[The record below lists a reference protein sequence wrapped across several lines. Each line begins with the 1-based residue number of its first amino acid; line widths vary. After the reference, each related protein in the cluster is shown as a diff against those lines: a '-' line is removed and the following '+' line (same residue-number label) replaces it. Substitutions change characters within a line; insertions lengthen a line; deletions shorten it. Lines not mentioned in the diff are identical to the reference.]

1 MTTESAYGNA
11 CADSPELGSPISPL
25 GDRIV
30 ILPNDEGEQMYGN
43 IVVPDM
49 GKDRPDFGNVLAVG
63 PGRYDNNGNLIP
75 VRVEVGQKVIMP
87 KYGANTVE
95 IEGEEYVLAS
105 ETEILGFIN

>member
-1 MTTESAYGNA
+1 MENIPITPLADRVLIQPIEAEEST
-11 CADSPELGSPISPL
+11 
-25 GDRIV
+25 
-30 ILPNDEGEQMYGN
+30 YGN

-63 PGRYDNNGNLIP
+63 PGRYDNNGNLVP
-75 VRVEVGQKVIMP
+75 MSVKVGQKVIMP

-95 IEGEEYVLAS
+95 LEGEEYVLAS

>member
-1 MTTESAYGNA
+1 MENIPITPLADRVLIQPIEAGEST
-11 CADSPELGSPISPL
+11 
-25 GDRIV
+25 
-30 ILPNDEGEQMYGN
+30 YGN
-43 IVVPDM
+43 IVGPDM

-95 IEGEEYVLAS
+95 IEGDEYVLAS
-105 ETEILGFIN
+105 ETEILGIINQ

>member
-1 MTTESAYGNA
+1 MENITITPLADRVLIQPIEAEEST
-11 CADSPELGSPISPL
+11 
-25 GDRIV
+25 
-30 ILPNDEGEQMYGN
+30 YGN

-49 GKDRPDFGNVLAVG
+49 GKDRPDFGKVLAVG
-63 PGRYDNNGNLIP
+63 PGRYDNNGNLVP
-75 VRVEVGQKVIMP
+75 MRVKVGQKVIMP

>member
-1 MTTESAYGNA
+1 MENIPITPL
-11 CADSPELGSPISPL
+11 ADRVLIQPIE
-25 GDRIV
+25 V
-30 ILPNDEGEQMYGN
+30 EEYTHGN

-63 PGRYDNNGNLIP
+63 PGRYDNNGNLVP
-75 VRVEVGQKVIMP
+75 MRVEVGQKVIMP

-105 ETEILGFIN
+105 ESEILGVVN

>member
-1 MTTESAYGNA
+1 MENIPITPLADRVLIQPIEAEEST
-11 CADSPELGSPISPL
+11 
-25 GDRIV
+25 
-30 ILPNDEGEQMYGN
+30 YGN

-49 GKDRPDFGNVLAVG
+49 GKARPDFGNVLAVG

-75 VRVEVGQKVIMP
+75 IRVEVGQKVIMP

-105 ETEILGFIN
+105 VTEILGFIN